1 MPYQEDKTDCEHRR
15 SLRLA
20 LDFLDASHPVSG
32 ERMSLVNGLR
42 DQLKS
47 NPTQADVFTLADA
60 VETTAFTLR
69 RGVVKALPGLAA
81 NIRRAAGA
89 SATP

>member
-1 MPYQEDKTDCEHRR
+1 MTYEEEKTGGEHRR
-15 SLRLA
+15 SLRLT
-20 LDFLDASHPVSG
+20 LDFLDAYHPVSG

-47 NPTQADVFTLADA
+47 NPTRADVLTLADA
-60 VETTAFTLR
+60 VETTPFTLR

-81 NIRRAAGA
+81 KIRRAAGA
-89 SATP
+89 STTS

>member
-1 MPYQEDKTDCEHRR
+1 MPYEEEKTDCEHRR

-20 LDFLDASHPVSG
+20 LDFLDAYHPVSV

-42 DQLKS
+42 DQLRS
-47 NPTQADVFTLADA
+47 HPTQADVLTLADA
-60 VETTAFTLR
+60 VATTPFTLR

-81 NIRRAAGA
+81 RIRRTAGVG
-89 SATP
+89 TTT

>member
-1 MPYQEDKTDCEHRR
+1 MPCEEEKTGCEHRR

-20 LDFLDASHPVSG
+20 LDFLDAYHPVSG

-42 DQLKS
+42 DQLKN
-47 NPTQADVFTLADA
+47 NPTRADVLNLADA

-81 NIRRAAGA
+81 RIRRAAITGMT
-89 SATP
+89 S